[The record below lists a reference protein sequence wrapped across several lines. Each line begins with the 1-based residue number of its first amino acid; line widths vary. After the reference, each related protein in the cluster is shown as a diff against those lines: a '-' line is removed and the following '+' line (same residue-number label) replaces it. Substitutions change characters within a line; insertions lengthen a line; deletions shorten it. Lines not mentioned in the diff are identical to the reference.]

1 MTPDRDPSSPGDLH
15 QAPGSAPASA
25 SATPPRD
32 SSISAHKRPADL
44 PDVPPWAAQLAE
56 LYFSGTTAAFL
67 LHGNTYDLFRIGRG
81 AEGRYGVL
89 AEFLAEQLFGRWSLV
104 LNYDLGRGLRALAG
118 RDEQRLKEMVTL
130 ANKRLGDLSA
140 LSKDPAATFA
150 LLDRFVRQNIMAP
163 EEERLSLAVIME
175 QASYIFPSGEPG
187 RQSLQSSSQLVTM
200 LNWAMSP
207 HVKRL
212 NMAFVMVDEKLADV
226 SDRLAGNP
234 HVATI
239 EVPLPD
245 EKERDSFI
253 RASIGDAPIDTFS
266 DFGAAQLAALTAGIS
281 LTDLNVL
288 VQSARESGKRL
299 DATVFRALKKRLLER
314 QCRGLLEFIEPR
326 WTLDTV
332 VGHDAAKQRLR
343 DDAALLKRG
352 ALDTLPMGYLLC
364 GPVGTGKSFLAQC
377 VSGEIGVPC
386 VILKN
391 FRSKYVGET
400 EGNLER
406 VLSVLRAMGPVV
418 VVVDEADAALGSREQ
433 SGDSGTSSR
442 VFGMIAAQMGD
453 TSYRGRII
461 WMLLTARPDLLPIDL
476 KRQGRAEVHIPLF
489 YPTDESEIRQMFVI
503 LAKKLGSRVAI
514 EDVPPIPQRGHLSGA
529 DIEGMV
535 GRAWRTSLLA
545 GADHITREALAEVV
559 SQFMPSTQ
567 GLERELQETAAI
579 LECTDRQFL
588 PPAILKTA
596 TAEGG
601 RAALQSRLTAL
612 KHIVKEL

>member
-1 MTPDRDPSSPGDLH
+1 MSAE
-15 QAPGSAPASA
+15 QAP
-25 SATPPRD
+25 R
-32 SSISAHKRPADL
+32 RPSDL
-44 PDVPPWAAQLAE
+44 PRWFPTWASQLAD
-56 LYFSGTTAAFL
+56 LYFSGTTAAFV
-67 LHGNTYDLFRIGRG
+67 LHGNTYDLFRIGG
-81 AEGRYGVL
+81 EDSSRYGVL

-104 LNYDLGRGLRALAG
+104 LHYDLGRGLRAFAG
-118 RDEQRLKEMVTL
+118 RDELRLKEMVTL
-130 ANKRLGDLSA
+130 INKRLGDLSA
-140 LSKDPAATFA
+140 LQKDPATAFA
-150 LLDRFVRQNIMAP
+150 VLDRLVRNNIMAA
-163 EEERLSLAVIME
+163 EDDRLSVAVIME
-175 QASYIFPSGEPG
+175 QASYLFPSGEPG
-187 RQSLQSSSQLVTM
+187 RLNTQASSQQVTM

-212 NMAFVMVDEKLADV
+212 NMAFVMVDEKLADL
-226 SDRLAGNP
+226 SDRLTGNP

-245 EKERDSFI
+245 EKAREAFI
-253 RASIGDAPIDTFS
+253 AATTAATTIKNFS
-266 DFGAAQLAALTAGIS
+266 DFDTPELAKLTAGIS
-281 LTDLNVL
+281 LIDLNVL

-299 DATVFRALKKRLLER
+299 DASVFRSLKKRLLER
-314 QCRGLLEFIEPR
+314 QCQGLLEFIEPR

-332 VGHDAAKQRLR
+332 VGHEAAKARLR
-343 DDAALLKRG
+343 EDAALLKRG
-352 ALDTLPMGYLLC
+352 ALDSLPMGYLLC

-418 VVVDEADAALGSREQ
+418 VVVDEADAALGSRE
-433 SGDSGTSSR
+433 SEGDSGTSSR
-442 VFGMIAAQMGD
+442 VFAMIAAQMGD
-453 TSYRGRII
+453 TQYRGRII

-489 YPTDESEIRQMFVI
+489 YPTDEAEIRQMFVI
-503 LAKKLGSRVAI
+503 LAKKLGSKLAV
-514 EDVPPIPQRGHLSGA
+514 EDVPPVPQRGHLSGA

-545 GADHITREALAEVV
+545 GADHITRESLATVV
-559 SQFMPSTQ
+559 DQFMPSTQ
-567 GLERELQETAAI
+567 GLEGELQETAAI

-588 PPAILKTA
+588 PPPMLQKTSA
-596 TAEGG
+596 DGG
-601 RAALQSRLTAL
+601 RGALQARLTAL
-612 KHIVKEL
+612 KQLVKEL